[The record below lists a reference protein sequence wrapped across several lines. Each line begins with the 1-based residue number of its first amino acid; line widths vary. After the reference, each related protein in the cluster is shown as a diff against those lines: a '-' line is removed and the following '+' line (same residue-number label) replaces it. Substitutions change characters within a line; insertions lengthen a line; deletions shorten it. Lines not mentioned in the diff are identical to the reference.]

1 MNAESKRDNLTPN
14 NLLLTSY
21 DKSINIQNKNK
32 SLTKSSTS
40 NPTTK
45 TQAPS
50 PVKMSHPLHTPPS
63 VPYPDPEPIDLG
75 VLVPLEH
82 EWTWWHDVYP
92 GPNLT
97 VEEYEASLKPIG
109 TFGTV
114 QDFWRWFNNMPTPG
128 QLGMR
133 MSYHIMK
140 QGIKPLWEDKEN
152 LEGGNFCF
160 KVRKHDTEELW
171 KLMILGV
178 IGELISSLLEDD
190 ICGVTLSIRRDE
202 NVIDIWNKNASKF
215 NLEKAVNAVKRL
227 IPFARVDSPCYKV
240 HKQELDHHK
249 EVTSTPKKESHK
261 KESPRK
267 RASPPHKTPK
277 GGKERVL

>member
-1 MNAESKRDNLTPN
+1 
-14 NLLLTSY
+14 
-21 DKSINIQNKNK
+21 
-32 SLTKSSTS
+32 
-40 NPTTK
+40 
-45 TQAPS
+45 
-50 PVKMSHPLHTPPS
+50 
-63 VPYPDPEPIDLG
+63 
-75 VLVPLEH
+75 
-82 EWTWWHDVYP
+82 
-92 GPNLT
+92 
-97 VEEYEASLKPIG
+97 
-109 TFGTV
+109 
-114 QDFWRWFNNMPTPG
+114 
-128 QLGMR
+128 
-133 MSYHIMK
+133 
-140 QGIKPLWEDKEN
+140 
-152 LEGGNFCF
+152 
-160 KVRKHDTEELW
+160 
-171 KLMILGV
+171 MILGV